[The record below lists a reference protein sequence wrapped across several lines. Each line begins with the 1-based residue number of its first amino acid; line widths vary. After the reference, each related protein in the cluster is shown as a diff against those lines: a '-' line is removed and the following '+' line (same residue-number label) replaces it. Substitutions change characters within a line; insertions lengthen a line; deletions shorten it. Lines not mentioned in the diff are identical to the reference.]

1 MIVQEHAIARNIAS
15 PKAEKHVDK
24 ATGKVIGE
32 KISAYRMA
40 KDSPNAED
48 AAIYGFLYRY
58 LSEFTHP
65 DIMGWKRGD
74 RFSASRPYKVPRTT
88 IYSLFALLV
97 LLDILSSLK
106 PLRPRFKE
114 DLVRFIRS
122 AARGLQRVLKHME
135 DTDGAKTIPLAFA
148 ARLRRCGKY

>member
-1 MIVQEHAIARNIAS
+1 
-15 PKAEKHVDK
+15 
-24 ATGKVIGE
+24 
-32 KISAYRMA
+32 MA

-48 AAIYGFLYRY
+48 AAIYSFLYRY

-65 DIMGWKRGD
+65 DIMGLEAYLDGD
-74 RFSASRPYKVPRTT
+74 RFSASRPYKVPHTT
-88 IYSLFALLV
+88 IYSLFAMLV
-97 LLDILSSLK
+97 LLDILFSLK

-122 AARGLQRVLKHME
+122 AARGLQRVLKHMK
-135 DTDGAKTIPLAFA
+135 DTDGAKTIPLVFA